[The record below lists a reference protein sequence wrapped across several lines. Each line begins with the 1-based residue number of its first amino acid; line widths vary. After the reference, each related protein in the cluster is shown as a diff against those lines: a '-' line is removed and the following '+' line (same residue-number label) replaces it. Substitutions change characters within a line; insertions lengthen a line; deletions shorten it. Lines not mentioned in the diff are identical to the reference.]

1 MNNTM
6 KSTIRKYVRR
16 VLLEFVTTLS
26 DSTDND
32 WPGADIKNSM
42 SSFKRSRKVVLF
54 SPERDYEETSDL
66 THGLES
72 HAIKHLA
79 EFNHQLVN
87 DELSK
92 FKDWLVK
99 NGKESYDYIQK
110 GRKGKPGIRGQ
121 IATVDIDVGTILN
134 SIDLV
139 NDLIEIG
146 MPIADL
152 TEEERVLWRY
162 SNVLVA
168 EYSDIMNETR
178 KDIQDVS
185 NAYFSSED
193 ELYKYLSDAW
203 NGKESPNI
211 LFSTIYKDRA
221 GFMVYDVVDGA
232 IIAGKDRDLAHPSTL
247 YARFKYAKP
256 KSLDDALNAIGIQTS
271 ITITPEYSI
280 FNNLIKKIAGV
291 S

>member
-1 MNNTM
+1 M
-6 KSTIRKYVRR
+6 KNTIRQYVKH

-26 DSTDND
+26 DSADND

-42 SSFKRSRKVVLF
+42 ASFKRSRKVVLF
-54 SPERDYEETSDL
+54 SPERNYEETSDL

-87 DELSK
+87 DELLK
-92 FKDWLVK
+92 FKEWLVK

-110 GRKGKPGIRGQ
+110 GKKGKPGVRGK
-121 IATVDIDVGTILN
+121 IASIDIDVGTLLN

-139 NDLIEIG
+139 NDLLEIG
-146 MPIADL
+146 IPIADL

-178 KDIQDVS
+178 RDIQDVS
-185 NAYFSSED
+185 DAYFSSEE
-193 ELYKYLSDAW
+193 ELYNYLSDAW
-203 NGKESPNI
+203 SGKESPNI

-247 YARFKYAKP
+247 YARFKYTKP
-256 KSLDDALNAIGIQTS
+256 KSLNDALNAIGIQTS
-271 ITITPEYSI
+271 ITIAPGYSI
-280 FNNLIKKIAGV
+280 FGNLIKKIAGV